1 MQKEEITLDKI
12 AQPALSRLPLSS
24 IITPSYVI
32 DENILVDNLR
42 LLGEVAQQ
50 ASCRI
55 LLAQKAFACFDFY
68 PLIAQYLDGAASSGL
83 FEARLAREEMGEEHE
98 VHVYA
103 PAYKDDE
110 FAEILDIV
118 DVVIFNSFEQWE
130 RHRDRV
136 LEHNLSGDRQI
147 SCGLRINPGYS
158 EIEVPLYDP
167 ARADSRLGVPADVY
181 LREKKAGRF
190 DGLKGLHFHA
200 LCEQNADVL
209 ERVLGAVRLSFGS
222 WPADMHWLNLGGGHL
237 ITKPGYD
244 IDRLV
249 RVILQLHEETDAVI
263 YLEPGEA
270 IAHDAGYLVASV
282 VDLVQSDPP
291 AAILDVSATCHM
303 PDVLEMPYQPRCF
316 LIPSPERRGK
326 ASTIY
331 AGAPPDACPYK
342 VQLSGPTC
350 LAGDIIGQ
358 YSFDCPPL
366 PGDHIVF
373 TDMAVYTMVKNNTF
387 NGMPLPSIMRVD
399 QTGKVSTLRTFTYDD
414 FKGRLGTIAV

>member
-1 MQKEEITLDKI
+1 LDKI
-12 AQPALSRLPLSS
+12 TQPALSRLPLSN
-24 IITPSYVI
+24 IRTPSYVI
-32 DENILVDNLR
+32 DENKLIDNLR

-68 PLIAQYLDGAASSGL
+68 PLIAQYLDGAACSGL

-103 PAYKDDE
+103 PAYKDDK
-110 FAEILDIV
+110 FAELLDIV
-118 DVVIFNSFEQWE
+118 DVVVFNSFDQWE
-130 RHRDRV
+130 RYRDRV

-167 ARADSRLGVPADVY
+167 ARADSRLGVTADVY
-181 LREKKAGRF
+181 LRERRTGRF

-200 LCEQNADVL
+200 LCEQDADVL
-209 ERVLGAVRLSFGS
+209 ERVLDAVRQSFGP
-222 WPADMHWLNLGGGHL
+222 WPADMQWLNLGGGHL
-237 ITKPGYD
+237 ITKSDYD
-244 IDRLV
+244 FDRLV

-270 IAHDAGYLVASV
+270 IAHEAGYLVASV
-282 VDLVQSDPP
+282 VDLFQSDPP

-303 PDVLEMPYQPRCF
+303 PDVLEMPYQPQCY
-316 LIPSPERRGK
+316 LIPSSERRGK

-331 AGAPPDACPYK
+331 AGSPAEASPYK
-342 VQLSGPTC
+342 VQLTGPTC
-350 LAGDIIGQ
+350 LAGDIIGV
-358 YSFDCPPL
+358 YSFDSPPL
-366 PGDHIVF
+366 PGDRIVF

-387 NGMPLPSIMRVD
+387 NGMPLPCIMRAD
-399 QTGKVSTLRTFTYDD
+399 QAGRISTLRTFSYDD
-414 FKGRLGTIAV
+414 FKGRLGSIN